1 MLFVEVNGCPARLRT
16 AETAEFYTTLA
27 EITAEEF
34 DGRENA
40 VIAKLGDSFVE
51 LLFDLFIL
59 PGGPRLRDKVIWR
72 PSLSFDPPTSKIS
85 QFSSRS
91 ATERLILKTKTI
103 TKSGA
108 MLWVSINDR

>member
-1 MLFVEVNGCPARLRT
+1 MLINDCPARLRT

-40 VIAKLGDSFVE
+40 TISKLGDSFVE

-59 PGGPRLRDKVIWR
+59 PGGPRLRDKVNF
-72 PSLSFDPPTSKIS
+72 SLL
-85 QFSSRS
+85 FSHIHTGFFIRDV
-91 ATERLILKTKTI
+91 
-103 TKSGA
+103 GFF
-108 MLWVSINDR
+108 